1 MFYHLPDYLSQLTTD
16 LKSNNKEQMKSI
28 TKMLD
33 EVQSQLQ
40 REAAERKLELETR
53 LSPPPPPLPPIDYST
68 TPDKTVSANSAQLTT
83 QSLDELSSDEND
95 GDDESIGSN
104 SKYYRRQQHHQA
116 HQSLRR
122 STTNSIRANR
132 RRLRWQSFY
141 NDHQPSFR
149 SRPIQLSSLSA
160 GQVSQSIIFDTL
172 RHLDSVISVYR

>member
-1 MFYHLPDYLSQLTTD
+1 
-16 LKSNNKEQMKSI
+16 MKSI

-40 REAAERKLELETR
+40 REVAERKLELETR
-53 LSPPPPPLPPIDYST
+53 LAPPPAPPVPST
-68 TPDKTVSANSAQLTT
+68 TTTPENVANSAPLTA

-95 GDDESIGSN
+95 GDDESIGSS
-104 SKYYRRQQHHQA
+104 SKYYRRQQHHT

-122 STTNSIRANR
+122 SNPSNSIRANR

-160 GQVSQSIIFDTL
+160 GQVSQSIIFDTADILTL
-172 RHLDSVISVYR
+172 RYRFIGNKSKYLASDMSGHMLSELT